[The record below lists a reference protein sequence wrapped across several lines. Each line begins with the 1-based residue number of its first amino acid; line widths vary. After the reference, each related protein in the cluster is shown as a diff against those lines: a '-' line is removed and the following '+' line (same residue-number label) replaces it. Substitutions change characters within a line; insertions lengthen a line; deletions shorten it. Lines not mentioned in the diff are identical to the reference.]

1 MGRMS
6 PGPSWARRR
15 CSLLAA
21 GAPLVA
27 ISSLM
32 HDSCN
37 IGVRSSARTVT
48 MSFPRHTNSKGLG
61 TLHLA
66 ALRALQDIGRIEA
79 AGKDGDEGVV
89 TGTARVRYRDAR
101 RGRFEKRASAV
112 RFTFSFR
119 SGRHGATR
127 LVLAASSRAPM
138 AAGWTPVQSGG
149 IARVA
154 SQAPAQ

>member
-6 PGPSWARRR
+6 PGPSWARRL

-66 ALRALQDIGRIEA
+66 ALRALQVIGRIEA

-101 RGRFEKRASAV
+101 RRPYGSAARAV
-112 RFTFSFR
+112 CLPFPFR
-119 SGRHGATR
+119 AGRHGAIR
-127 LVLAASSRAPM
+127 LVLPASRRTPM
-138 AAGWTPVQSGG
+138 AAGWTPAKSGAV
-149 IARVA
+149 ARVA
-154 SQAPAQ
+154 PAARAQ